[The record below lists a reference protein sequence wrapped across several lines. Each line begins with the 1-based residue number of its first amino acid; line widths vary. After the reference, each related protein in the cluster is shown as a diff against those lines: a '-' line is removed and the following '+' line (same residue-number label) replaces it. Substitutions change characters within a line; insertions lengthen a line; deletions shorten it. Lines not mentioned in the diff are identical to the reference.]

1 MADSLSSSKRRRH
14 DEEESDS
21 EQQMGRFDDPS
32 SMLAKL
38 RSCKHAL
45 SNANTVIRN
54 RDNTITKLKRD
65 VAEVVRISRAKD
77 QTIVRLQNTLDYA
90 YAQVQDA
97 ENATDEVRVDL
108 QQAMSDARKHR
119 TQADELCAAVIEKD
133 AMLSRQI
140 EIHAFECITLSVQM
154 QHLRSQYDALHSAK
168 SEPPKCAICT
178 VGAQDTALLCGHVFC
193 DACASK
199 AIADGACFVC
209 RRACARA
216 TYEDEQCRPNVLS
229 KIKLYTSDER
239 Q

>member
-1 MADSLSSSKRRRH
+1 MADALSSTSKRRRQGEDGDH
-14 DEEESDS
+14 
-21 EQQMGRFDDPS
+21 EQHQDVFQDPS
-32 SMLAKL
+32 SLLTKL
-38 RSCKHAL
+38 RTCKHAL

-54 RDNTITKLKRD
+54 RDNTIAKLKRD
-65 VAEVVRISRAKD
+65 VSEVVRLSRAKD

-97 ENATDEVRVDL
+97 ENATNEVRVEL

-119 TQADELCAAVIEKD
+119 MQADELCAAIIEKD

-209 RRACARA
+209 RRACVRA